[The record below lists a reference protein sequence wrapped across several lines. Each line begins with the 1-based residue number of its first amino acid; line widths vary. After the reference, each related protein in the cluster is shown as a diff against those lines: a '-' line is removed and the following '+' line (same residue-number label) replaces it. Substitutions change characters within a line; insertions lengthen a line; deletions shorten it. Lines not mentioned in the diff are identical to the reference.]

1 MSPVTRYDFQESGNV
16 LIAMKPLTIM
26 FKIAK
31 NPIGLIGLIV
41 IFLLILAVIC
51 PSLFTS
57 INPYEMNVIERLRH
71 PDSKHLL
78 GTDEMGR
85 DIFSRI
91 VHGTRLTISF
101 SLGVIILSIVLGTII
116 GGTTGYFGGKVDT
129 LLMRIA
135 DIFLAF
141 PQLIL
146 AMVFVAS
153 LGTNLFNAMIAL
165 ALAWWAQYARLFR
178 SQVLAVKEELYVEA
192 ARTAGSKDL
201 SIFFKEILPN
211 SFPPIIVKATLDM
224 SLAIL
229 LLSALSF
236 IGLGAQPPIPE
247 WGAIITTARKYL
259 IDYWWYPTFP
269 GLAIFV
275 ASLSF
280 NLVGDVLRDLLDP
293 RLSK

>member
-1 MSPVTRYDFQESGNV
+1 MRTFAF
-16 LIAMKPLTIM
+16 I

-31 NPIGLIGLIV
+31 NPIGLIGLMIV
-41 IFLLILAVIC
+41 FLLVLAAIY
-51 PSLFTS
+51 PRFFTS
-57 INPYEMNVIERLRH
+57 INPYEMNVVERLRH
-71 PDSKHLL
+71 PDRDHLL

-85 DIFSRI
+85 DIFTRI
-91 VHGTRLTISF
+91 IYGTRLTISF
-101 SLGVIILSIVLGTII
+101 SLGVIILSIILGTIL
-116 GGTTGYFGGKVDT
+116 GGVAGYFGGKVDT

-165 ALAWWAQYARLFR
+165 ALSWWAQYARLFR
-178 SQVLAVKEELYVEA
+178 SQVLAIKEELYIEA

-201 SIFFKEILPN
+201 SIFIKEILPN

-247 WGAIITTARKYL
+247 WGAMIATARKYL

-275 ASLSF
+275 ASMSF

-293 RLSK
+293 RLAKS

>member
-1 MSPVTRYDFQESGNV
+1 MIRKSLVI
-16 LIAMKPLTIM
+16 L
-26 FKIAK
+26 FKIGK
-31 NPIGLIGLIV
+31 NPIGLIGLLIIFVLLLSV
-41 IFLLILAVIC
+41 IY
-51 PSLFTS
+51 PRLFTS
-57 INPYEMNVIERLRH
+57 TNPFEMNVTERLRR
-71 PDSKHLL
+71 PDSQHPL

-85 DIFSRI
+85 DIFARI
-91 VHGTRLTISF
+91 VHGARLTLSF
-101 SLGVIILSIVLGTII
+101 SFGVIITSIILGVILGGVAGFL
-116 GGTTGYFGGKVDT
+116 GGWVDT
-129 LLMRIA
+129 LLMRIS

-146 AMVFVAS
+146 AMVIVAC
-153 LGTNLFNAMIAL
+153 LGTTLFNAMIAL
-165 ALAWWAQYARLFR
+165 SLAWWAQYARLFR
-178 SQVLAVKEELYVEA
+178 GQVLAVKEELYVEA
-192 ARTAGSKDL
+192 ARTAGSRDL
-201 SIFFKEILPN
+201 SIFVKEILPN

-247 WGAIITTARKYL
+247 WGAIIATARRYL

-275 ASLSF
+275 ASMSF

-293 RLSK
+293 RLAK